1 MVQFWLD
8 KFTDIFS
15 LENFD
20 FLSKKEGSNNYIKVL
35 NLVALLSIIVGLSL
49 SIKTKKPLF
58 FGISIIILSVT
69 ILIKTSLIA
78 KFSNV
83 ENIDVLTNAFNLDIM
98 LTHPVETMTNKLY
111 LNNTFNLNKGD
122 IIALET
128 PGKPTET
135 HIVAGVAT
143 GNSNE
148 QYILT
153 AENTIQSY
161 PIGTKIY
168 KVSNSSPNII
178 SPPDG
183 NRSIRLAGPRGGP
196 SDPESLAIRSFPNDY
211 SLPDHSAYDWNLENS
226 TLVAGNAPTYVY
238 QGPEYGNLGR
248 RSPTIQNPMGVVEIP
263 DYDSAPTF
271 FGTVNVGDFT
281 NGVSNTTIMTDQ
293 QEATLSMRVQD
304 LLFHKGNSQAQ
315 YTPMPVD
322 TIPNDQEGFAHFC
335 YRSPTN
341 LVNPKYASVFVND
354 PKKFKLV
361 SKLAKA
367 TGTENGG
374 G

>member
-8 KFTDIFS
+8 NFTDLFS

-20 FLSKKEGSNNYIKVL
+20 FLSKKDGSNNYIKVL

-69 ILIKTSLIA
+69 ILIKTNLVA
-78 KFSNV
+78 KFSNI
-83 ENIDVLTNAFNLDIM
+83 ENIDVLTNAFNLDIL
-98 LTHPVETMTNKLY
+98 LTRPVEMNSSKLY

-128 PGKPTET
+128 PGKPIET
-135 HIVAGVAT
+135 HIIAGVET
-143 GNSNE
+143 GITTE

-153 AENTIQSY
+153 AENTVQSY

-168 KVSNSSPNII
+168 KVSNVSPNII

-183 NRSIRLAGPRGGP
+183 NRSIRLAGARGMP
-196 SDPESLAIRSFPNDY
+196 SDPDSLAVRSFPNDY

-226 TLVAGNAPTYVY
+226 TLVAGTKPTYVY

-248 RSPTIQNPMGVVEIP
+248 RNPRIQNPMGVVQIP
-263 DYDSAPTF
+263 DYDSDPTF

-281 NGVSNTTIMTDQ
+281 DGVSNTTIMTDQ

-315 YTPMPVD
+315 FTPMPVD
-322 TIPNDQEGFAHFC
+322 TIPNNQEGFAHFC

>member
-1 MVQFWLD
+1 
-8 KFTDIFS
+8 
-15 LENFD
+15 
-20 FLSKKEGSNNYIKVL
+20 
-35 NLVALLSIIVGLSL
+35 
-49 SIKTKKPLF
+49 
-58 FGISIIILSVT
+58 
-69 ILIKTSLIA
+69 
-78 KFSNV
+78 
-83 ENIDVLTNAFNLDIM
+83 M
-98 LTHPVETMTNKLY
+98 LTRPVETMTNKLY

-143 GNSNE
+143 GSTAE

-153 AENTIQSY
+153 ADNTIQSY
-161 PIGTKIY
+161 PIGTKVY

>member
-58 FGISIIILSVT
+58 FGISIVILSVT

-98 LTHPVETMTNKLY
+98 LTRPVETMTNKLY

-143 GNSNE
+143 GSTAE
-148 QYILT
+148 QYILI

>member
-8 KFTDIFS
+8 NFTDLFS
-15 LENFD
+15 FENLG
-20 FLSKKEGSNNYIKVL
+20 FLSTKDGSNNYIKVL

-49 SIKTKKPLF
+49 SIKTKKPIF
-58 FGISIIILSVT
+58 FGISIIVLSFT
-69 ILIKTSLIA
+69 ILIKTNLVA

-83 ENIDVLTNAFNLDIM
+83 ENIDVLTNAFDINIM
-98 LTHPVETMTNKLY
+98 LTRPAQMMTNRLY
-111 LNNTFNLNKGD
+111 VNNTFNLNNGD
-122 IIALET
+122 VIAIET
-128 PGKPTET
+128 PGKPIET
-135 HIVAGVAT
+135 HVVAG
-143 GNSNE
+143 NYE

-153 AENTIQSY
+153 ADNILENF

-168 KVSNSSPNII
+168 KVSNTSPNII
-178 SPPDG
+178 TPPDG
-183 NRSIRLAGPRGGP
+183 NRSIRLSGDKGFP
-196 SDPESLAIRSFPNDY
+196 SDPDALAARSFPNDY

-226 TLVAGNAPTYVY
+226 TLVAGTAPTYSY

-248 RSPTIQNPMGVVEIP
+248 KSPTIQNPMGVVEIP

-281 NGVSNTTIMTDQ
+281 DGVSNNTIMTDQ